1 MMVSKHGRKS
11 ILLAGSISAVISTA
25 HADDYPAPPPESA
38 KPVQQLEE
46 VEVTAKFVATG
57 AKSAMK
63 QDVSVLDTPTSV
75 DDYSNAFM
83 KSVETTNVAD
93 LYNYMTGIQSS
104 GSTAYNM
111 SIRGFTTQ
119 ETDKNAFL
127 VDGMP
132 GLAGRFGS
140 PPVVGTDHIEV
151 VKGPAS
157 VLYGQQQ
164 PGGFLNIIT
173 KKPEGEATADFT
185 VTGSAYDGAGISLS
199 KDPGYTVDADFT
211 GPFNSER
218 TLLYRVI
225 LEDVHKDEFVDYSYE
240 HSTYVAPSLTWF
252 LSDTTTAT
260 LAAELRHDERSYNLD
275 NYLIAPQNNVHLL
288 APITTSYQGP
298 DDILPER
305 GHSTTLTVTHEFADG
320 INWTTAVRTVAD
332 TDFAVGFD
340 QNAAILL
347 PATAARA
354 AEWIVQ
360 RRARQERNDRTYNF
374 MDSNLSLPFSTGP
387 IEHSLVVGANG
398 GIDTTLFN
406 RIQYYNGPTTPKAGA
421 RPGEGSINVDLY
433 DPDPALSPALTSFP
447 VGTAEDRYTRSASF
461 GPYISDLIT
470 LTEHL
475 KATLGVRDS
484 YEQQYAANRYD
495 PLAPTTALTANE
507 IKSWK
512 VLPTAGLVYK
522 PTETWSLYTDYSAS
536 FVPATATA
544 QNAAGNVGFTP
555 TTAHQV
561 EVGTKANLLDGRLTP
576 TLAVYNIQ
584 ENNVLEPVTCDAG
597 VSGTCDQEVG
607 AERSKGAEL
616 EINAQLVRNW
626 QVLLGYSYTDATI
639 TKSTNTATAPLV
651 GDRLTNSSLNGAHLW
666 TRYDI
671 ASGPLHGL
679 GFGIGTYYES
689 AHAGTLAS
697 TGTPN
702 VLVLPGY
709 SVVDVAAY
717 YTLFQRFNLT
727 LKVGNVLDRIYYQGV
742 NANTGALEVIPGSP
756 RYILLSLRT
765 HLY

>member
-1 MMVSKHGRKS
+1 MVSKYGRKS
-11 ILLAGSISAVISTA
+11 ILLAGSISVVVSTA
-25 HADDYPAPPPESA
+25 HADDFPAPPLETT
-38 KPVQQLEE
+38 KQIQLEE

-93 LYNYMTGIQSS
+93 LYNYMTGIQSA
-104 GSTAYNM
+104 GATAYNM

-173 KKPEGEATADFT
+173 KKPEGEASADLT

-211 GPFNSER
+211 GPFNGAR
-218 TLLYRVI
+218 TVLYRVI

-240 HSTYVAPSLTWF
+240 HSTYVAPSVTWF
-252 LSDTTTAT
+252 LSDTTSAT
-260 LAAELRHDERSYNLD
+260 LAAELRHDERTYNLD
-275 NYLIAPQNNVHLL
+275 NYLIAPLNNVHLL

-298 DDILPER
+298 NDILPEV
-305 GHSTTLTVTHEFADG
+305 GHSTTFTVNHEFAEG
-320 INWTTAVRTVAD
+320 VNWTTAVRNVAD
-332 TDFAVGFD
+332 QDSAVGFD
-340 QNAAILL
+340 QNSAILL
-347 PATAARA
+347 AATATRP

-360 RRARQERNDRTYNF
+360 RRARQEQNNRTYNF
-374 MDSNLSLPFSTGP
+374 MDSNLSLPFKTGSV
-387 IEHSLVVGANG
+387 EHKVLVGANG
-398 GIDTTLFN
+398 GVDTTLFN
-406 RIQYYNGPTTPKAGA
+406 RIQYYNGPTTPKTGA
-421 RPGEGSINVDLY
+421 RPGAGSINVDLY
-433 DPDPALSPALTSFP
+433 DPDPALSPPLTSFP
-447 VGTAEDRYTRSASF
+447 VGTAEDRYTRSASV
-461 GPYISDLIT
+461 GAYVSDLIT
-470 LTEHL
+470 LADHW
-475 KATLGVRDS
+475 KATLGLREQ
-484 YEQQYAANRYD
+484 YEQQHAADRYD
-495 PLAPTTALTANE
+495 PLAPTGPLTTNE

-512 VLPTAGLVYK
+512 LEPTAGLMYEPMKSWTV
-522 PTETWSLYTDYSAS
+522 YTDYSAS
-536 FVPATATA
+536 SVPAIATA
-544 QNAAGNVGFTP
+544 QNAAGVVGFTP

-561 EVGTKANLLDGRLTP
+561 EVGTKADLLDGRLTP
-576 TLAVYNIQ
+576 TLAVYDIQ
-584 ENNVLEPVTCDAG
+584 DDNVLEPIACDAG

-616 EINAQLVRNW
+616 EVNGQLTRSW
-626 QVLLGYSYTDATI
+626 QVLFGYSYTDATI
-639 TKSTNTATAPLV
+639 TKSTNNATAPLV

-671 ASGPLHGL
+671 PSGPLHGL

-697 TGTPN
+697 TGTPS

-717 YTLFQRFNLT
+717 YSLFGRYNLT
-727 LKVGNVLDRIYYQGV
+727 LKVGNVADRIYYQGV
-742 NANTGALEVIPGSP
+742 NANTGSLEVIPGSP